1 MEAAVS
7 IWDHSH
13 EHPSLVE
20 RFAHWW
26 RGRSLRR
33 RTLSELSCCA
43 PAEAERIAQDVGVS
57 RAELCILAGKWP
69 DSLDL
74 LSRRMQELRL
84 DAAEVSRVEP
94 QVIRDLQRTC
104 SLCANKRRCRYD
116 LADQWSH
123 PRWQEYCPNATTLL
137 ALLKERIKSA
147 GARTS

>member
-1 MEAAVS
+1 
-7 IWDHSH
+7 
-13 EHPSLVE
+13 L
-20 RFAHWW
+20 
-26 RGRSLRR
+26 
-33 RTLSELSCCA
+33 
-43 PAEAERIAQDVGVS
+43 GVS

-84 DAAEVSRVEP
+84 DAAEISRVEP

-104 SLCANKRRCRYD
+104 SLCANKRRCRHD

-123 PRWQEYCPNATTLL
+123 PRWQDYCPNTATLL
-137 ALLKERIKSA
+137 ALLEERITSA